1 MNMSQ
6 QSNQH
11 LEITPSNVTSDG
23 KLSFKNGQPVIQFI
37 IGEQER
43 YLLGQTIRL
52 VGEFSVLNAVGAA
65 GSDNA
70 KLTMDGRTSLY
81 STIDQLVIK
90 SQATNQ
96 TIEHIRDY
104 NRFMSS
110 YLATTN
116 DLNDGLSF
124 NNNANLQV
132 LNSKA
137 IKGGVVDSDY
147 ALEDKSL
154 SFALSLPCGLFNGT
168 PPIPMSRTWGV
179 GGLIVEIHLASDNN
193 VLFATDGVGTDISNA
208 FYQYQNVALC
218 CEVQTPS
225 PTDLM
230 SLQKSSG
237 GSTFEYNSISSYYTT
252 FNSTNAIIN
261 FSLGLSRVLSVFCNF
276 VTSSHLNN
284 RSFNGMTTYY
294 PMRGDNFVAKILQVV
309 FTRGGERLPLDY
321 NIDAVQRDSPDNNIA
336 DSQIYRNFINSVQS
350 FSKNMRNT
358 ISPENSIIELTAL
371 TPSNSYNKFI
381 DGGAG
386 VGVGVAF
393 DTISNQGVDFRTT
406 NFGLNMDTELFDDNP
421 QSVYMF
427 VKSKQTMVFSPQGIQ
442 IIT

>member
-1 MNMSQ
+1 MSQ

-23 KLSFKNGQPVIQFI
+23 KLSFRNGQPVIQFI
-37 IGEQER
+37 LGEQDT
-43 YLLGQTIRL
+43 YLLGSSMRL
-52 VGEFSVLNAVGAA
+52 VGEFGVFNAVNDPAQT
-65 GSDNA
+65 NA
-70 KLTMDGRTSLY
+70 KITMDGRTSLY

-116 DLNDGLSF
+116 DLNDGMSF
-124 NNNANLQV
+124 NNAANLQV
-132 LNSKA
+132 LNSTA
-137 IKGGVVDSDY
+137 IRKGVVASQY
-147 ALEDKSL
+147 AIDAKQQ

-168 PPIPMSRTWGV
+168 PPIPLARDWGL
-179 GGLIVEIHLASDNN
+179 GGLIIEIHLSPDNN
-193 VLFATDGVGTDISNA
+193 VLFANDSVGTDIANA

-230 SLQKSSG
+230 SLQKSG
-237 GSTFEYNSISSYYTT
+237 GSQTFEYNSISSYYTT

-294 PMRGDNFVAKILQVV
+294 PMRADNFVAKILQVV

-321 NIDAVQRDSPDNNIA
+321 NIDTVQRDSPDNNTA
-336 DSQIYRNFINSVQS
+336 DSQIYRNFVNSVQS

-358 ISPENSIIELTAL
+358 ISTENSIVGLTAL
-371 TPSNSYNKFI
+371 TPKDSYNKFI

-393 DTISNQGVDFRTT
+393 DTISNQGIDFRTT
-406 NFGLNMDTELFDDNP
+406 NFGLQMDTELVDDNP

-427 VKSKQTMVFSPQGIQ
+427 VKSKQTLVFSPQGIQ